1 MKNNVML
8 ILPIV
13 FILDLLIPFTL
24 APAYKGYNHLTQ
36 VMSVLGNSKVPL
48 HSVYNTWLVVF
59 GITLAVT
66 NFKVYAIVSE
76 GSRLIAVI
84 LFVILLV
91 YAIGGCILS
100 GLFSVGEGKSLNSLS
115 EKIHGYG
122 SVIGFTC
129 LTFAPLLLGI
139 YTYKRN
145 NIKFSIFS
153 NGCFI
158 LALLCFSCFVMGD
171 KPNCKNTFLAFEGLW
186 QRLSLLFMYL
196 PLGCLALFEK

>member
-100 GLFSVGEGKSLNSLS
+100 GLFSVGEGKSMNSLS
-115 EKIHGYG
+115 
-122 SVIGFTC
+122 
-129 LTFAPLLLGI
+129 
-139 YTYKRN
+139 
-145 NIKFSIFS
+145 
-153 NGCFI
+153 
-158 LALLCFSCFVMGD
+158 
-171 KPNCKNTFLAFEGLW
+171 
-186 QRLSLLFMYL
+186 
-196 PLGCLALFEK
+196 

>member
-115 EKIHGYG
+115 EKIQISYN
-122 SVIGFTC
+122 
-129 LTFAPLLLGI
+129 PQNLLILHEKN
-139 YTYKRN
+139 YTIDSTY
-145 NIKFSIFS
+145 
-153 NGCFI
+153 
-158 LALLCFSCFVMGD
+158 
-171 KPNCKNTFLAFEGLW
+171 
-186 QRLSLLFMYL
+186 Y
-196 PLGCLALFEK
+196 